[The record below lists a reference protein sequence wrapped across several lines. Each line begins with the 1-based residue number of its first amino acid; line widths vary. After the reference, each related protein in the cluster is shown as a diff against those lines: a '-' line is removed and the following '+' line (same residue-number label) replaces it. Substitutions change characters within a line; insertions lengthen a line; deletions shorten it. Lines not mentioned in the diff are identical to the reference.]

1 MKFFVCQTCTPET
14 EKYYPAPRF
23 HVSSHVLLMHLLFT
37 ISPKGQLAH
46 RLNTFLPVSSL
57 EKKFNKLEA
66 RAHQLN
72 VNQSETSA
80 NVKEMEDG
88 LNELNKQVDEKL

>member
-1 MKFFVCQTCTPET
+1 
-14 EKYYPAPRF
+14 
-23 HVSSHVLLMHLLFT
+23 MHLLFT

-57 EKKFNKLEA
+57 EKKFHKLEA

-72 VNQSETSA
+72 VNQSETRA
-80 NVKEMEDG
+80 KVKEMEDG
-88 LNELNKQVDEKL
+88 LNELNKQVDEKLQANCKKTRKTRYKAHEDKY